1 MAKKPAD
8 IWGVPLPSPKDVV
21 NYLNNAI
28 NQGRVAAGDKAAILP
43 GDQGVRNLGRGISMT
58 NDYLNPYANTTKQLL
73 GMAAGN
79 PGAEAKFAKSLAKD
93 IAITGAAVGVGKGIV
108 KGTQM
113 ASQSVKQGI
122 KTGTYVNP
130 AAAIQNLKEGNKIVI
145 HSSPKSEL
153 PVLEP
158 HFGSFA
164 MPNQKV
170 LFSWNPRVPRKM
182 TRGNTV
188 IDRNI
193 INYTNPR
200 GQSGGTRQPG
210 DKPGSV
216 YVAKVPLDLTGPVKP
231 SSGKP
236 VAYQERMVVTKGQG
250 EIIKEIPAP
259 DMSDGTAAKN
269 YFNFRDELAR
279 ELRKAGVRPKGIP
292 TAQPSLISRFDKK
305 SSAIVDNFT
314 DTLINKLKKP
324 TRR

>member
-1 MAKKPAD
+1 MAKKPKD
-8 IWGVPLPSPKDVV
+8 IWGVSIPSAQDVV
-21 NYLNNAI
+21 NYLNNAV
-28 NQGRVAAGDKAAILP
+28 NQGRVASGDKAAVLP
-43 GDQGVRNLGRGISMT
+43 GDQGVRNLGRGISLT

-79 PGAEAKFAKSLAKD
+79 EGAQEKFAKSLAKD
-93 IAITGAAVGVGKGIV
+93 VAITGAAVGVGKGIV
-108 KGTQM
+108 KGAQM

-122 KTGTYVNP
+122 KAGTYVNP
-130 AAAIQNLKEGNKIVI
+130 SAAIRNIKEGNKIVI
-145 HSSPKSEL
+145 HSSPRTEL

-158 HFGSFA
+158 HFGSMA
-164 MPNQKV
+164 MPNERV
-170 LFSWNPRVPRKM
+170 LFSWNPRVGRRM
-182 TRGNTV
+182 DRGNTV

-200 GQSGGTRQPG
+200 APKGGVRPEG
-210 DKPGSV
+210 EKPGSV
-216 YVAKVPLDLTGPVKP
+216 YVAKVPLDLTGPVRP
-231 SSGKP
+231 SGGKP
-236 VAYQERMVVTKGQG
+236 VAYQNRMVVTKGQG

-259 DMSDGTAAKN
+259 DLSDSSAARN

-305 SSAIVDNFT
+305 SSAIVDDLT
-314 DTLINKLKKP
+314 DTLISKFKKP

>member
-1 MAKKPAD
+1 MAPKPKD
-8 IWGVPLPSPKDVV
+8 IWGFPIPNPKDVV

-28 NQGRVAAGDKAAILP
+28 NQGRIASGDRASILP
-43 GDQGVRNLGRGISMT
+43 GDQGVRKLGIGISMT
-58 NDYLNPYANTTKQLL
+58 NDFLNPYANTTKQLL
-73 GMAAGN
+73 GIAAGN

-93 IAITGAAVGVGKGIV
+93 IAITGATVGVGKGIV
-108 KGTQM
+108 KGAQM

-130 AAAIQNLKEGNKIVI
+130 AAAIKNIKEGNKIVI
-145 HSSPKSEL
+145 HSSPTAGLPEL
-153 PVLEP
+153 KP
-158 HFGSFA
+158 HFGSMA
-164 MPNQKV
+164 MPSERV
-170 LFSWNPRVPRKM
+170 LFSWNPRVGRRMDP
-182 TRGNTV
+182 GNTL

-200 GQSGGTRQPG
+200 GPTGGTRLPS

-216 YVAKVPLDLTGPVKP
+216 YIAKVSLDSTGPVRKK
-231 SSGKP
+231 GKP
-236 VAYQERMVVTKGQG
+236 VAYQNRMVVTNGPG

-259 DMSDGTAAKN
+259 DLSDFTAGKN

-292 TAQPSLISRFDKK
+292 TSQPSLISRFDKK